1 LGNPDMSLGKTK
13 LSQRRPELVDLHL
26 HSNASDGVDSPT
38 RLVELAA
45 EAGVVTMAL
54 MDHDTL
60 AGIAEA
66 RDAAH
71 SHDIELIAGTEL
83 SVDHR
88 GTKMHMLVYFLE
100 PGGGP
105 LQDKLEWLR
114 DERSLRN
121 TQIIKNLNELGYEI
135 SIDDVLRHAKGPS
148 VGRPHIADALVESG
162 IFKTRND
169 AFADLLNDGGA
180 GYAERSRLEAI
191 EAVELARASG
201 AVPVIAHP
209 ATIGYNRIEY
219 AEAFR
224 TLTDAGLGGIEAHH
238 SLHDIALRERLTE
251 TAHQLG
257 IAATGGSDFHGD
269 SKREYRIGVGTGDL
283 RVPPSA
289 VDELRAQLGR

>member
-1 LGNPDMSLGKTK
+1 LGKPGGSSGRTK
-13 LSQRRPELVDLHL
+13 PSHRRPELVDLHL

-45 EAGVVTMAL
+45 EAGVATMAL

-60 AGIAEA
+60 AGIVEA
-66 RDAAH
+66 REAAH
-71 SHDIELIAGTEL
+71 SHDIEFISGTEL

-114 DERSLRN
+114 HERSVRN

-148 VGRPHIADALVESG
+148 VGRPHIADALVEQG
-162 IFKTRND
+162 VFETRND
-169 AFADLLNDGGA
+169 AFANLLNDGGA
-180 GYAERSRLEAI
+180 GYAERSRLDAV
-191 EAVELARASG
+191 EAVELARASS

-209 ATIGYNRIEY
+209 ATIGYNRTEY

-224 TLTDAGLGGIEAHH
+224 TLANAGLGGIEAHH
-238 SLHDIALRERLTE
+238 SLHDIPLRESLTT
-251 TAHQLG
+251 TAHRLG

-283 RVPPSA
+283 RVPLSA
-289 VDELRAQLGR
+289 VDELKAQLNR

>member
-1 LGNPDMSLGKTK
+1 MDKPSFSSGRTKPSLK
-13 LSQRRPELVDLHL
+13 RPELVDLHL

-38 RLVELAA
+38 HLVDLAV
-45 EAGVVTMAL
+45 EAGVATMAL
-54 MDHDTL
+54 VDHDTL

-66 RDAAH
+66 RDAAL
-71 SHDIELIAGTEL
+71 SHDIDLIAGTEL
-83 SVDHR
+83 SVDHL

-100 PGGGP
+100 PRGGP

-114 DERSLRN
+114 HERSVRN

-162 IFKTRND
+162 VFKTRND

-180 GYAERSRLEAI
+180 GYAERSRLGAV

-209 ATIGYNRIEY
+209 ATIGYNRTEF

-224 TLTDAGLGGIEAHH
+224 TLADAGLGGIEAHH

-251 TAHQLG
+251 TAHRLG
-257 IAATGGSDFHGD
+257 IAATGG
-269 SKREYRIGVGTGDL
+269 I
-283 RVPPSA
+283 
-289 VDELRAQLGR
+289 